1 MNDLSETRP
10 GYLEILATTESNTAR
25 LLPLLSLL
33 ETPEQPDRIGQLL
46 ELLDLILD
54 AQHRQASVLK
64 DLATRI
70 DRLPRR

>member
-1 MNDLSETRP
+1 MNDLSEARP
-10 GYLEILATTESNTAR
+10 GYLTTLAAVESNTAR

-46 ELLDLILD
+46 KLLGLILD
-54 AQHRQASVLK
+54 AQHQQANALK